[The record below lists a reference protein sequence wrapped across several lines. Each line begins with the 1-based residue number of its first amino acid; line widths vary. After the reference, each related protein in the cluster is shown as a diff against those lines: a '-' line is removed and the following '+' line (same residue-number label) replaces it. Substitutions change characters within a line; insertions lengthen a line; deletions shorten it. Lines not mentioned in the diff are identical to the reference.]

1 MAADRPDEISSAAI
15 APGELRASPAEV
27 ERVLAQLDAL
37 PTLPAVAVR
46 LLELTG
52 DARADARDLSR
63 VIESDIALAARLLA
77 LGRRAEHGVA
87 STSIHE
93 LVVLLGFEAVRSLAL
108 SVKVFEVFSQ
118 DAACPSRVFDPSSF
132 WKHSLAVGCAA
143 RLLAERSRGEEEATG
158 GRVNPDLAFLCGLL
172 HDIGKIALASCFPK
186 AYDRAMERAAECLL
200 DLSEVERSMFGL
212 DHTLAGRRLAERW
225 KLPEVIVQV
234 AWLHHHDLAAL
245 PRIESPEYLRLV
257 QWADGIVS
265 LLRIGDAGRQE
276 VRSDWHEEIRTLAAP
291 GLEQDRFRDEIIEA
305 VRARAELVGLD
316 RLTSREVYQEALSR
330 TTAELL
336 RTNAQLA
343 EANRA
348 LEARAGGFEA
358 LRVLKQA
365 LCDEPGHEDLCRAA
379 LAALTRLVGA
389 EPIVLAVTSAVRETV
404 WIAAQDDAG
413 GSAVKSWSAARAR
426 LIEHVAVPG
435 QWMPA
440 RMLSRVWADRV
451 ASTMGRPPETCR
463 AIGSG
468 GGACGVICLAES
480 LLRER
485 ETVDVLCDWIEAW
498 LIGIESRL
506 ASERLSEELSQIN
519 RRLIDTRAEAA
530 RVRSLAM
537 VGRMAAGAAH
547 EINNPLAVISGRAQL
562 LASAASDEKTR
573 QAGETIADHAAR
585 ASDIVSELM
594 AFAKPAEPKPTLWSA
609 AEVLST
615 LRREWI
621 DRAVLTEKEF
631 ELHISDEPPQ
641 IHADEAQIRM
651 LLDELVRNAVDAMQG
666 VSPRRLVVNCWRD
679 VTDEKVMIRIEDNG
693 YGMSAEVLEQAADPF
708 FSHRVAGR
716 GRGLGLSRATR
727 YAEVNGGSIRLFS
740 TPGQGTKALVELPS
754 AGATPPG

>member
-1 MAADRPDEISSAAI
+1 MAADRQDEMTSAATV
-15 APGELRASPAEV
+15 GELRASTAEV

-63 VIESDIALAARLLA
+63 VIESDPSLAARLLA
-77 LGRRAEHGVA
+77 LGRRAERAVA

-93 LVVLLGFEAVRSLAL
+93 LVVMLGFEAVRSLAL

-118 DAACPSRVFDPSSF
+118 DTAGPSRVFDPPSF

-143 RLLAERSRGEEEATG
+143 RWLAERSGGGQSTG
-158 GRVNPDLAFLCGLL
+158 ADRANPELAFLCGLL
-172 HDIGKIALASCFPK
+172 HDIGKIALAGCFPK

-200 DLSEVERSMFGL
+200 DLSEVERTMFGL

-225 KLPEVIVQV
+225 KLPEVIVQS

-245 PRIESPEYLRLV
+245 PRIESPHYLRLV
-257 QWADGIVS
+257 QWADGLVS
-265 LLRIGDAGRQE
+265 LLRIGDAGRQS
-276 VRSDWHEEIRTLAAP
+276 VRSDWPGEIRTLATP
-291 GLEQDRFRDEIIEA
+291 GPEQDRFRDELVEA
-305 VRARAELVGLD
+305 VQARAELVGLD

-343 EANRA
+343 EANRE
-348 LEARAGGFEA
+348 LEARAQGFEA
-358 LRVLKQA
+358 LRVLKQT
-365 LCDEPGHEDLCRAA
+365 LGDEPGHEALCRAA
-379 LAALTRLVGA
+379 LAALTHLA
-389 EPIVLAVTSAVRETV
+389 DDEPIALAVTSTLRETV

-413 GSAVKSWSAARAR
+413 TTVVKSWSAARAR
-426 LIEHVAVPG
+426 LIEHVALAG
-435 QWMPA
+435 HWMPA
-440 RMLSRVWADRV
+440 GMLSRVWADRV

-463 AIGSG
+463 AIGAG
-468 GGACGVICLAES
+468 GGCGVICVAES
-480 LLRER
+480 ALHRR
-485 ETVDVLCDWIEAW
+485 ETIDVLCDWIETW
-498 LIGIESRL
+498 LIGIESRM

-530 RVRSLAM
+530 RDRSLAM

-562 LASAASDEKTR
+562 LASAAADEKIR
-573 QAGETIADHAAR
+573 QTAETIADHAAR
-585 ASDIVSELM
+585 ASDIVTELM
-594 AFAKPAEPKPTLWSA
+594 AFAKPAEPKPTCWSA
-609 AEVLST
+609 ADVLGAW
-615 LRREWI
+615 RREWI
-621 DRAVLTEKEF
+621 DRGVLTEKEF
-631 ELHISDEPPQ
+631 PLHISDEPPQ
-641 IHADEAQIRM
+641 IHAEEAQIRM

-666 VSPRRLVVNCWRD
+666 ASARRLMVNCWQD
-679 VTDEKVMIRIEDNG
+679 VTDEKVMIRVEDNG
-693 YGMSAEVLEQAADPF
+693 CGMSADVLEQAADPF

-716 GRGLGLSRATR
+716 GRGLGLSRAMR
-727 YAEVNGGSIRLFS
+727 YAQINGGTIRLFS
-740 TPGQGTKALVELPS
+740 TPGRGTQVLVELPS
-754 AGATPPG
+754 AGTTHTG